1 MELGELKKEAASA
14 SKPVVAERGWKY
26 LVTGLQAKSQSLL
39 EQAESR

>member
-14 SKPVVAERGWKY
+14 SKPVAERGWKY